1 MTSWSDLQLQELS
14 NRTNHKV
21 VPDTAG
27 EFRWMHK
34 LNGKWEIHS
43 IKVFEQENV
52 ALNWLYFWVDKWTK
66 ELQDRR
72 AIQARRSKRRL
83 KAIRRSIT
91 MTNKDKALEI
101 RTLMTDWTQQ
111 EIANELSISR
121 STVKRYLNL

>member
-1 MTSWSDLQLQELS
+1 MSSWSDLQLEQLS

-34 LNGKWEIHS
+34 LNSKWEIHS
-43 IKVFEQENV
+43 IKVFEEENV
-52 ALNWLYFWVDKWTK
+52 AYSWMYFQLDRWDK
-66 ELQDRR
+66 ELKDRR
-72 AIQARRSKRRL
+72 ATQARRSKRRL
-83 KAIRRSIT
+83 KAIRRSVT
-91 MTNKDKALEI
+91 MTNKSKAIEL

>member
-1 MTSWSDLQLQELS
+1 MTSWSDLQLEELS
-14 NRTNHKV
+14 NLSNHKV

-52 ALNWLYFWVDKWTK
+52 ALNWLYFWLDKWTK
-66 ELQDRR
+66 ELMDRKAMKARR
-72 AIQARRSKRRL
+72 AKRRL

-91 MTNKDKALEI
+91 MTNKEKALEI

-111 EIANELSISR
+111 EIANELSVNR
-121 STVKRYLNL
+121 KTVMRYLSH